1 MKIKGY
7 FKAKVKGL
15 SEEDWFGYE
24 FDENKLFFSEK
35 YINLFLETKE
45 LEEGMYSAN
54 TSFENIYQ
62 AHLAVMIFVYSILR
76 QVSDSEPEED
86 DHGLIKLTDRMLFN
100 ALNHETKKMMVKIGQ
115 LESYIQELEYKISK
129 KEKRTEELT
138 SALAKKLNADNFA
151 MLSKEEW
158 KERHAKIREERV
170 YKALRDHVNALQ
182 EKDKKNA
189 EIISSLKKEIE
200 RLNTLK

>member
-1 MKIKGY
+1 
-7 FKAKVKGL
+7 
-15 SEEDWFGYE
+15 
-24 FDENKLFFSEK
+24 
-35 YINLFLETKE
+35 
-45 LEEGMYSAN
+45 MYSAN

-100 ALNHETKKMMVKIGQ
+100 ALNHEAKKMMFKIGQ
-115 LESYIQELEYKISK
+115 LEYYIQELEYKISK
-129 KEKRTEELT
+129 KEKRAEELT

-158 KERHAKIREERV
+158 RERHAKIREERV
-170 YKALRDHVNALQ
+170 YKALRDHVNDLQ

-189 EIISSLKKEIE
+189 EIISSFKKEIE
-200 RLNTLK
+200 RLNALK

>member
-24 FDENKLFFSEK
+24 FDGNKLFFSEK

-100 ALNHETKKMMVKIGQ
+100 ALNHEAKKMMFKIGQ
-115 LESYIQELEYKISK
+115 LESYVQELEYKISK
-129 KEKRTEELT
+129 KEKRAEELT

>member
-24 FDENKLFFSEK
+24 FDGNKLFFSEK

-189 EIISSLKKEIE
+189 EIISGLKKEIE

>member
-7 FKAKVKGL
+7 FRAKVKAL

-24 FDENKLFFSEK
+24 FDGNKLFFSEK

-45 LEEGMYSAN
+45 LKEGMYSAN

-100 ALNHETKKMMVKIGQ
+100 ALNHEAKKMMFKIGQ
-115 LESYIQELEYKISK
+115 LESYVQELEYKISK
-129 KEKRTEELT
+129 KEKRAEELT

>member
-7 FKAKVKGL
+7 FRAKVKAL

-24 FDENKLFFSEK
+24 FDGNKLFFSEK

-45 LEEGMYSAN
+45 LKEGMYPAN

-62 AHLAVMIFVYSILR
+62 THLAVMIFVYSILR

-100 ALNHETKKMMVKIGQ
+100 ALNHEAKKMMFKIGQ

-129 KEKRTEELT
+129 KEKRAEELT

>member
-100 ALNHETKKMMVKIGQ
+100 ALNHETKKMMFKIGQ

-129 KEKRTEELT
+129 KEKRAEELT

>member
-7 FKAKVKGL
+7 FKAKVKGI

-24 FDENKLFFSEK
+24 FDGNKLFFSEK

-100 ALNHETKKMMVKIGQ
+100 ALNHEAKKMMFKIGQ
-115 LESYIQELEYKISK
+115 LEYYIQELEYKISK
-129 KEKRTEELT
+129 KEKRAEELT

-158 KERHAKIREERV
+158 RERHAKIREERV
-170 YKALRDHVNALQ
+170 YKALRDHVNDLQ

-189 EIISSLKKEIE
+189 EIISSFKKEIE
-200 RLNTLK
+200 RLNALK

>member
-24 FDENKLFFSEK
+24 FDGNKLFFSEK

-100 ALNHETKKMMVKIGQ
+100 ALNHEAKKMTFKIGQ
-115 LESYIQELEYKISK
+115 LESYVQELEYKISK
-129 KEKRTEELT
+129 KEKRAEELT

>member
-7 FKAKVKGL
+7 FRAKVKAL

-24 FDENKLFFSEK
+24 FDGNKLFFSEK

-100 ALNHETKKMMVKIGQ
+100 ALNHEAKKMMFKIGQ
-115 LESYIQELEYKISK
+115 LESYVQELEYKISK
-129 KEKRTEELT
+129 KEKRAEELT

>member
-7 FKAKVKGL
+7 FKAKVKGI

-24 FDENKLFFSEK
+24 FDGNKLFFSEK

-100 ALNHETKKMMVKIGQ
+100 ALNHESKKMMFKIGQ

-129 KEKRTEELT
+129 KEKRAEELT

-158 KERHAKIREERV
+158 RERHAKIREERV
-170 YKALRDHVNALQ
+170 YKALRDHVNDLQ

-189 EIISSLKKEIE
+189 EIISSFKKEIE
-200 RLNTLK
+200 RLNALK

>member
-7 FKAKVKGL
+7 FKAKVKGI
-15 SEEDWFGYE
+15 SEEDQFGYE
-24 FDENKLFFSEK
+24 FDGNKLFFSEK

-100 ALNHETKKMMVKIGQ
+100 ALNHEAKKMMFKIGQ

-129 KEKRTEELT
+129 KEKRAEELT

-158 KERHAKIREERV
+158 RERHAKIREERV
-170 YKALRDHVNALQ
+170 YKALRDHVNDLQ

-189 EIISSLKKEIE
+189 EIISSFKKEIE
-200 RLNTLK
+200 RLNALK

>member
-7 FKAKVKGL
+7 FKAKVKGI

-24 FDENKLFFSEK
+24 FDGNKLFFSEK

-86 DHGLIKLTDRMLFN
+86 DHGLIKLIDRMLFN
-100 ALNHETKKMMVKIGQ
+100 ALNHEAKKMMFKIGQ

-129 KEKRTEELT
+129 KEKRAEELT

-158 KERHAKIREERV
+158 RERHAKIREERV
-170 YKALRDHVNALQ
+170 YKALRDHVNDLQ

-189 EIISSLKKEIE
+189 EIISSFKKEIE
-200 RLNTLK
+200 RLNALK

>member
-7 FKAKVKGL
+7 FRAKVKAL

-24 FDENKLFFSEK
+24 FDGNKLFFSEK

-45 LEEGMYSAN
+45 LKEGMYPAN

-62 AHLAVMIFVYSILR
+62 THLAVMIFVYSILR

-189 EIISSLKKEIE
+189 EIISGLKKEIE

>member
-7 FKAKVKGL
+7 FKAKVKGI

-24 FDENKLFFSEK
+24 FDGNKLFFSEK

-100 ALNHETKKMMVKIGQ
+100 ALNHEAKKMMFKIGQ

-129 KEKRTEELT
+129 KEKRAEELT

-158 KERHAKIREERV
+158 RERHAKIREERV
-170 YKALRDHVNALQ
+170 YKALRDHVNDLQ

-189 EIISSLKKEIE
+189 EIISSFKKEIE
-200 RLNTLK
+200 RLNALK